1 MASTGKGKQMASR
14 SEEEECPRK
23 RWAMYDHSSSSDDFS
38 SNEKDDDDLGE
49 QLESVCQLERSERD
63 ERVAHPQTSG
73 QPTATSSVAM
83 SLNAPPAV
91 EHSTTSSAG
100 PYSWSNALINQIRTG
115 VRPTPQ
121 NQLPPVSPSKHIRG
135 PANFG
140 LQAWKHTKLHTNRH
154 VPIQDTTYWSGDVSK
169 LWKPTQRYWH
179 TGKLFQLVH
188 EASRIPYD

>member
-1 MASTGKGKQMASR
+1 
-14 SEEEECPRK
+14 
-23 RWAMYDHSSSSDDFS
+23 MYDHSSSSDNFS

-73 QPTATSSVAM
+73 QLTATSLVAM

-100 PYSWSNALINQIRTG
+100 PYSWSNTLIDWIGTG
-115 VRPTPQ
+115 VCPTLQ
-121 NQLPPVSPSKHIRG
+121 NQLPPTPPSKHIRG

-140 LQAWKHTKLHTNRH
+140 LQVWKHAKLHTNGH
-154 VPIQDTTYWSGDVSK
+154 VSIQDMTYWSGDVSK

-179 TGKLFQLVH
+179 SGSLFQLVC
-188 EASRIPYD
+188 EAL